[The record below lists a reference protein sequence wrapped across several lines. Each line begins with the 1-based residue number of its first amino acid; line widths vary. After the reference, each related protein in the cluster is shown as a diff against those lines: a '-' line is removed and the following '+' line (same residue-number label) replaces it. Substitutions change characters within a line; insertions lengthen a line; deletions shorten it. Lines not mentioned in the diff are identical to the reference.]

1 VEQAT
6 ALAPGWL
13 AVAVLVGQLTSDTLP
28 QTVEM
33 THELGQGAGGAHGR
47 ALGADGFEQGEN
59 LKLLAVAQSLG
70 VAHRCHPLGLPVGM
84 IDQHAR
90 MGKMPSL
97 TRSDPLT
104 SYVSMAVSG
113 PRPSPGTL
121 CGCPR

>member
-13 AVAVLVGQLTSDTLP
+13 AVAVLVGQLASDTLP

-70 VAHRCHPLGLPVGM
+70 VAHRCLPLGRL
-84 IDQHAR
+84 AWW
-90 MGKMPSL
+90 
-97 TRSDPLT
+97 
-104 SYVSMAVSG
+104 A
-113 PRPSPGTL
+113 
-121 CGCPR
+121 